1 MSTVRC
7 MIAWYRIGVTKRVY
21 LLWLLQNRYNFRVII
36 RHRQQLRVH
45 FLIRRS
51 TRSLKTTI
59 SDSQLGSNTLSSNI
73 VLKWFFGGIVQVWG
87 QHWRER
93 EKEVEHNM
101 STLLLSNVPNCR
113 FTSWQLVALSLKMR
127 SPKRLLLSI
136 HTCPILSTRFQ
147 WTKPGVRRSLV
158 EKWNRK
164 FSRVHLS
171 YRKFSHDM
179 KPEV

>member
-1 MSTVRC
+1 MVQFLSHFVFGYGKVSNTEYKTEENRTETKHQIEPQQLNCILGCIKSCERGSDSNSVNIFFLLKSNCGQRANRQTHTMAFVQHLIDPSWKWLCLLALIRVASSNQCSTVT
-7 MIAWYRIGVTKRVY
+7 MHVAVNEN
-21 LLWLLQNRYNFRVII
+21 QSSII
-36 RHRQQLRVH
+36 VH
-45 FLIRRS
+45 NDHHCLI
-51 TRSLKTTI
+51 
-59 SDSQLGSNTLSSNI
+59 
-73 VLKWFFGGIVQVWG
+73 F
-87 QHWRER
+87 
-93 EKEVEHNM
+93 
-101 STLLLSNVPNCR
+101 
-113 FTSWQLVALSLKMR
+113 
-127 SPKRLLLSI
+127 